1 MTRTQAGSH
10 LKTSGNACKHF
21 TEIAAYLS
29 GIDLVGMSKRSLA
42 NIAVSDNKP
51 FARLM
56 SETCNELYC
65 LSIEMFYEQPSS
77 KRVHAFSYIDIISN
91 CKSC

>member
-1 MTRTQAGSH
+1 MTRVEAGLH
-10 LKTSGNACKHF
+10 LKTSGNARKHCMK
-21 TEIAAYLS
+21 IAAYLS
-29 GIDLVGMSKRSLA
+29 GIDLVGMSKWSLA

-65 LSIEMFYEQPSS
+65 LSIEMLYEQPSS
-77 KRVHAFSYIDIISN
+77 NRVHAFSYIDIISD